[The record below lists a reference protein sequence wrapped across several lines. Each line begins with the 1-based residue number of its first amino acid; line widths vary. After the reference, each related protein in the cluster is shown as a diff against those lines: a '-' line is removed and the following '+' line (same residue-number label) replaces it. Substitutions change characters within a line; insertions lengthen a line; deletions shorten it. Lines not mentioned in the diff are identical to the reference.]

1 MGRFMYVHFGDD
13 VPRKIEV
20 EYNKLLRREQY
31 LRERDAENGL
41 IDIMDF
47 DDVLELQPDPASLP
61 INEYEAEE
69 KKRHD
74 SRLDYLP
81 TAMELLRS
89 ENPEGYALIKDYFYS
104 EKKVSLMFLASKY
117 GITFEA
123 VRYRLDKAKTMLK
136 EYIILHE
143 TK

>member
-1 MGRFMYVHFGDD
+1 M
-13 VPRKIEV
+13 

-31 LRERDAENGL
+31 LRERDAENGF

-74 SRLDYLP
+74 SRLDYLS
-81 TAMELLRS
+81 TAMELLKS

-123 VRYRLDKAKTMLK
+123 VRYRLNQAKTMLK

-143 TK
+143 TE

>member
-13 VPRKIEV
+13 VPRKIEE

-41 IDIMDF
+41 IDIVDF

-61 INEYEAEE
+61 INEYEAAE
-69 KKRHD
+69 KLRHD
-74 SRLDYLP
+74 RRLDYLP
-81 TAMELLRS
+81 TAMELLRT
-89 ENPEGYALIKDYFYS
+89 ENPEGYALIKDYFYG

-123 VRYRLDKAKTMLK
+123 VRYRLDQAKAMLK

-143 TK
+143 NK

>member
-1 MGRFMYVHFGDD
+1 MLPAEAKFQKVWLRMATDPKSFLYSV
-13 VPRKIEV
+13 RNEV
-20 EYNKLLRREQY
+20 
-31 LRERDAENGL
+31 
-41 IDIMDF
+41 F

-123 VRYRLDKAKTMLK
+123 VRYRLNQAKTMLK
-136 EYIILHE
+136 EYFILHE
-143 TK
+143 TE